1 MTQYCTSGGDYARDI
16 ASLIATVDCD
26 VTMFV
31 ERAYR
36 GLFGGSGYM
45 APILIGALTIYVA
58 LYGYRLMAGRG
69 VSGPDLT
76 KRFIML
82 GVVLAFS
89 SNWPAYQTVFVTSLT
104 GGAEEI
110 ARVVSLA
117 TAERSISHQS
127 IAISVDHAIEQM
139 TEVADSWSRRTP
151 LGGTLPGA
159 ADAPPTPTVISSPA
173 GLSAPSMLWV
183 SAILFGVSSA
193 GILIVT
199 KAALALMLAL
209 GPLFLMLGVFPE
221 TRGLTEGWLRLVVS
235 GALILASSL
244 LAAAG
249 ALAFI
254 APAIDGIA
262 ADQALGVNNSEPVL
276 ALLIICI
283 VFALLMRQIIS
294 SVSQLVAAWR
304 LPETQRKAD
313 TVDAAVPFSQ
323 NQPPAI
329 AGDPR
334 IVDIVAAASRDS
346 AAGPARASIIA
357 SGTNILSNP
366 SASDRAD
373 DIRRAP
379 RAYRGFGSSAG
390 SLSGRLA

>member
-1 MTQYCTSGGDYARDI
+1 
-16 ASLIATVDCD
+16 
-26 VTMFV
+26 
-31 ERAYR
+31 
-36 GLFGGSGYM
+36 
-45 APILIGALTIYVA
+45 
-58 LYGYRLMAGRG
+58 
-69 VSGPDLT
+69 
-76 KRFIML
+76 
-82 GVVLAFS
+82 
-89 SNWPAYQTVFVTSLT
+89 
-104 GGAEEI
+104 
-110 ARVVSLA
+110 
-117 TAERSISHQS
+117 
-127 IAISVDHAIEQM
+127 
-139 TEVADSWSRRTP
+139 
-151 LGGTLPGA
+151 
-159 ADAPPTPTVISSPA
+159 
-173 GLSAPSMLWV
+173 MLWV